1 MPLTNSTSQR
11 DVALVTGAAQG
22 VGAAI
27 ATALHRD
34 GFRVGIGDLD
44 VACAS
49 ALARQ
54 LNGADTPDAP
64 GVTGAD
70 QRAIAISLDVRDLA
84 SIENARDVLLAR
96 WGSVE
101 ALINNAA
108 VTAAKPL
115 LDITPDE
122 FDAVLAVNVRGTFLA
137 SQIFAREFKMRR
149 YGRIVNLASLA
160 GQNGGTATGAHYA
173 ASKGAILTLTK
184 VFARDLAAFGITVN
198 AIAPGPLDTPMVHR
212 TVPADRMA
220 QLIAGIPTGALGD
233 PAFVASMASRL
244 CARDAGFV
252 SGATWDINGGLYM
265 R

>member
-1 MPLTNSTSQR
+1 MTRGPPAANG
-11 DVALVTGAAQG
+11 DVALVTGGAHG
-22 VGAAI
+22 LGAAI
-27 ATALHRD
+27 AAALHAA

-44 VACAS
+44 LEGAVTTCRTLDPTDET
-49 ALARQ
+49 ALA
-54 LNGADTPDAP
+54 LH
-64 GVTGAD
+64 
-70 QRAIAISLDVRDLA
+70 LDVRDHA
-84 SIENARDVLLAR
+84 SFEAARDRLLAH

-101 ALINNAA
+101 ALVNNAA
-108 VTAAKPL
+108 VTAAKPV
-115 LDITPDE
+115 LDITPEE
-122 FDAVLAVNVRGTFLA
+122 FDAAFAVNARGTFIG
-137 SQIFAREFKMRR
+137 SQIFAREFKTSS

-173 ASKGAILTLTK
+173 ASKGAVLTLTK

-220 QLIAGIPTGALGD
+220 QLIAGIPVGSLGD
-233 PAFVASMASRL
+233 PAFVAAMTARL

-252 SGATWDINGGLYM
+252 NGATWDINGGLFM